1 MSPDRVLI
9 SEDNVP
15 MRDAL
20 ASRPTVVL
28 TPHVAAGIELITG
41 VRAILDNIA
50 RTRRGQPVAGLV
62 DRATA

>member
-1 MSPDRVLI
+1 VSPERRLI
-9 SEDNVP
+9 SEDDEP

-20 ASRPTVVL
+20 ASLLTVLL
-28 TPHVAAGIELITG
+28 TPYVAAGTDLITD

-50 RTRRGQPVAGLV
+50 RTRRGEPVAGLV